1 MTRTALLF
9 SSPKTRLFV
18 CIIGVLIA
26 STVITA
32 GAATY
37 LPFNEIDRIGV
48 PILLFPITW
57 TVLFLFATMSQ
68 SMWKVWGLLTVLT
81 LVHVGLIYQHLAG

>member
-1 MTRTALLF
+1 MAPAATLF
-9 SSPKTRLFV
+9 SSPKNRLFA
-18 CIIGVLIA
+18 CIIGAFIA
-26 STVITA
+26 AIVVTA

-57 TVLFLFATMSQ
+57 TLLFIFAVMSQ
-68 SMWKVWGLLTVLT
+68 SMWKVWAWLSVLT
-81 LVHVGLIYQHLAG
+81 LVHAGLIYQHLAG

>member
-1 MTRTALLF
+1 MARAAVLF
-9 SSPKTRLFV
+9 SAPKNRLFA

-57 TVLFLFATMSQ
+57 TALFVFAVMARSILR
-68 SMWKVWGLLTVLT
+68 VWGVLILLT
-81 LVHVGLIYQHLAG
+81 LVHAGLIYQHLAG

>member
-1 MTRTALLF
+1 MARTPVLF
-9 SSPKTRLFV
+9 SSPKNRLFA
-18 CIIGVLIA
+18 CTIGVLIA
-26 STVITA
+26 STLVTA

-57 TVLFLFATMSQ
+57 TALFLLATMSR
-68 SMWKVWGLLTVLT
+68 SMWKVWGWLLALS

>member
-1 MTRTALLF
+1 MARTAVLF
-9 SSPKTRLFV
+9 SAPKTRLFACLLGALV
-18 CIIGVLIA
+18 AATL
-26 STVITA
+26 ITA

-57 TVLFLFATMSQ
+57 TLLFLYAAMSR
-68 SMWKVWGLLTVLT
+68 SMIRVWAVLITLT
-81 LVHVGLIYQHLAG
+81 LVHAGLIYQHLAG

>member
-1 MTRTALLF
+1 MARTAALF
-9 SSPKTRLFV
+9 TSPKNRLFAS
-18 CIIGVLIA
+18 IIGVLIA
-26 STVITA
+26 STLITA

-57 TVLFLFATMSQ
+57 TLLFIFAVMSK
-68 SMWKVWGLLTVLT
+68 SMWKVWAVLGVLT
-81 LVHVGLIYQHLAG
+81 LVHAGLIYQHLAG

>member
-1 MTRTALLF
+1 MDRSATLF
-9 SSPKTRLFV
+9 SSPKSRLFA
-18 CIIGVLIA
+18 CIIGVLVA

-57 TVLFLFATMSQ
+57 TLLFIFAVMSQ
-68 SMWKVWGLLTVLT
+68 SLWKVWAWLSVLT

>member
-1 MTRTALLF
+1 MARTAVLF
-9 SSPKTRLFV
+9 SAPKNRLFA
-18 CIIGVLIA
+18 CILGALIA

-57 TVLFLFATMSQ
+57 ALLFLFAAMSRR
-68 SMWKVWGLLTVLT
+68 MLRVWAVLAVLT
-81 LVHVGLIYQHLAG
+81 LVHAGLIYQHLAG